1 MYLLVGIF
9 GFLRAISN
17 FISLKT
23 ESFVVNLY
31 KYLFISLLGLN
42 ITNYNDVGLI
52 LAIIY
57 LILSISSVLVGVYI
71 LLHSNEDPP
80 NTTVKTAGKVFSI
93 GFVALAV
100 GTAVFGIIPCV
111 SGPPDGLCFLGAFI
125 IIPPLFVLISI
136 VGLVTIAISRFR
148 KKNRSLPPQV

>member
-93 GFVALAV
+93 G
-100 GTAVFGIIPCV
+100 C
-111 SGPPDGLCFLGAFI
+111 
-125 IIPPLFVLISI
+125 
-136 VGLVTIAISRFR
+136 
-148 KKNRSLPPQV
+148 